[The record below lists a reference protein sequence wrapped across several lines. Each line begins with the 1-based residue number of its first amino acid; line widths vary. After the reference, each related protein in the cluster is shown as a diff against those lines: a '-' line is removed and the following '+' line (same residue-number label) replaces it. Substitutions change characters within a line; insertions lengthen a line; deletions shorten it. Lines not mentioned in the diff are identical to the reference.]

1 MSVHCFSSGP
11 PSFRLRPRRFVVD
24 RRPAVGIAAT
34 VLAAV
39 VALAAGCGVWPT
51 STGPEP
57 VVVGVDV
64 DLTGRGPGVAY
75 DNALRLVVEQ
85 VNERARA
92 GAGRRIELRVLDNRG
107 DPAMSAQNLASLAAD
122 PQVVAVVTA
131 GCGACVIE
139 ASGSLALPVIA
150 LTGEEAVAAPAAE
163 RRWVF
168 RLGPNAVDDAD
179 ALSAAMAGDGVST
192 VAVIA
197 AGDAY
202 GRDGAHWFAVAAARD
217 GLELTAAVEV
227 PATADQAALAEL
239 AASVLDRRRRASTGD
254 TDGPDAVLLWLPA
267 SQAAAVAQALR
278 AAGYHGRFYADMVA
292 ADELATPEWLAGTRL
307 VATPTA
313 VAAERIAASPAAA
326 ARQEWV
332 FAYVSRYGGYQLPS
346 TWAADALLVLADAIE
361 RAGRADRVEV
371 RDHLESTRIDGITG
385 PVRFTAEQ
393 HSGLAGGLVILTA
406 TGDRW
411 Q

>member
-1 MSVHCFSSGP
+1 MTELRY
-11 PSFRLRPRRFVVD
+11 PSMHPVVRRRV
-24 RRPAVGIAAT
+24 RRVATTMLAVLVPLT
-34 VLAAV
+34 VMV
-39 VALAAGCGVWPT
+39 TVAAGCGVWPAPA
-51 STGPEP
+51 GPEP

-75 DNALRLVVEQ
+75 ENALRLVVEQ
-85 VNERARA
+85 VNERALA
-92 GAGRRIELRVLDNRG
+92 GPGRRVELRVLDNRG
-107 DPAMSAQNLASLAAD
+107 DPALSAQNLAGLAAD
-122 PQVVAVVTA
+122 PQVLAVVTA

-139 ASGSLALPVIA
+139 ASGSLTLPVVA
-150 LTGEEAVAAPAAE
+150 LTGEEAVAAPTAQ

-179 ALSAAMAGDGVST
+179 ALVAAMAADGVTT

-197 AGDAY
+197 ADDAY
-202 GRDGAHWFAVAAARD
+202 GQDGARWFAVAAARA
-217 GLELTAAVEV
+217 GLAVTTTVEV
-227 PATADQAALAEL
+227 PVAAGQAAVTEL
-239 AASVLDRRRRASTGD
+239 AGSVLDRQQRTSTVD
-254 TDGPDAVLLWLPA
+254 DDGPDAVLLWLPA
-267 SQAAAVAQALR
+267 AQATAVGQALR
-278 AAGYHGRFYADMVA
+278 ATGYQGRFYADMVA
-292 ADELATPEWLAGTRL
+292 ADELATPAWLAGTRL

-332 FAYVSRYGGYQLPS
+332 LAYVSRYGGYHLPS
-346 TWAADALLVLADAIE
+346 TWAADALLVLADALD
-361 RAGRADRVEV
+361 RAGRPDRGEV
-371 RDHLESTRIDGITG
+371 RDHLEATRLDGITG
-385 PVRFTAEQ
+385 PIRFTAEQ

>member
-1 MSVHCFSSGP
+1 MSVHRS
-11 PSFRLRPRRFVVD
+11 SFRPRTGRLAA
-24 RRPAVGIAAT
+24 AVLAAT
-34 VLAAV
+34 VSM
-39 VALAAGCGVWPT
+39 AAGCGVWPT
-51 STGPEP
+51 PTAPEP

-64 DLTGRGPGVAY
+64 NLTDRGPGAAY

-85 VNERARA
+85 VNERALA
-92 GAGRRIELRVLDNRG
+92 GAGRRVELRVLDNRG
-107 DPAMSAQNLASLAAD
+107 DRALSAQNLASLAAD

-131 GCGACVIE
+131 GCGACVVE
-139 ASGSLALPVIA
+139 AAGSLALPVIA
-150 LTGEEAVAAPAAE
+150 LTGEEAVAAPAVQ

-179 ALSAAMAGDGVST
+179 ALAATMAGDGVST

-202 GRDGAHWFAVAAARD
+202 GQDGARWFAAAAARD
-217 GLELTAAVEV
+217 GLEVTAMVEV
-227 PATADQAALAEL
+227 PATADQATVTEL
-239 AASVLDRRRRASTGD
+239 AASVLDRRRRTSTRD

-267 SQAAAVAQALR
+267 PQAATVAQGLR
-278 AAGYHGRFYADMVA
+278 AAGYRGRFYADMVA

-332 FAYVSRYGGYQLPS
+332 LAYVSRYGGYQLHS
-346 TWAADALLVLADAIE
+346 TWAADALLVLADAID
-361 RAGRADRVEV
+361 RAGSTDRAEI
-371 RDHLESTRIDGITG
+371 RDHLEYTRIDGITG
-385 PVRFTAEQ
+385 PIRFTAEQ

-406 TGDRW
+406 IGDRW